1 MSNQFDK
8 NSISETFADTLSEAE
23 KRKLYNAVSSQRQK
37 AVSALTKVSTY
48 VKANPVKATG
58 LAVLGGL
65 IINSIL
71 RSDSHH

>member
-71 RSDSHH
+71 RSDSHR